1 MSYLCTRCGRGP
13 GETCEHKEET
23 ARKWKAAAE
32 AIAEARARLEDLG
45 VTCDATIEVRP
56 EGDPLQD
63 TDSPRGRQRW
73 RVVESLIAIG
83 LDGVGVGSID
93 CAGQWVRTVRSHL
106 KRR

>member
-23 ARKWKAAAE
+23 ARKWQAAAE

-73 RVVESLIAIG
+73 RVVESLIEIG
-83 LDGVGVGSID
+83 LDGVASID
-93 CAGQWVRTVRSHL
+93 YAGKWIRTVRSHL